1 MPAMYLLRTFGGL
14 TLTHATTHQL
24 IGAAR
29 RKPLAL
35 LAVVAASGERGVE
48 RDGIA
53 TMLWP
58 ELDEMHARR
67 ALSQTLYALRR
78 ELGDDVLRDTPRLIV
93 DPTKLA
99 SDAAEFQALARPGGT
114 RRDLERAAALYTGPY
129 LDGVYFAGCAEFE
142 HWAEMARAVHAAAY
156 LGVLREIARLAAA
169 AGDGPRAIEWLE
181 RAAHEFPLD
190 SDVAAALARAYADA
204 GRHGQAFAFLN
215 AHFAAL
221 QAELGSAP
229 PDLLVSLGR
238 ELQTAPAE
246 PRIMTGSRARTE
258 SGRIAR
264 AATASLRARAANE
277 ARKGSRQQTGIGA
290 VARGSSR
297 LQRVGGIA
305 ATFLG
310 VVAAAWAFRWKPAE
324 HVAESLSTAFAREVA
339 WPGSA
344 GAGNR
349 VLVRVRSLTG
359 LALEP
364 ASTGLSTYT
373 DDVLR
378 PALAKVAT
386 LVPREQTE
394 EMHRRF
400 RAQREGA
407 REPLDLTQY
416 LLEMSD
422 AQLALEA
429 EVVDLG
435 ERSDSLLLG
444 IRLYRRTMVPPCPEG
459 WSFPR
464 KDVADTGT
472 YEGVESWSSFR
483 LRAPKARPTKYVDSL
498 VHSARRMLESMN
510 SCDLD
515 AHRGLTTAPWC
526 WTGANGVRVVPGV
539 LRARI
544 SSGENIMMT
553 MATDRLP
560 GGRKR
565 YCMYSSAM
573 RMSMN

>member
-1 MPAMYLLRTFGGL
+1 L

-35 LAVVAASGERGVE
+35 LAVVAASGDRGVE

-58 ELDEMHARR
+58 DLDDMHARR

-93 DPTKLA
+93 DPTKLT

-129 LDGVYFAGCAEFE
+129 LDGVYFPGCAEFE

-169 AGDGPRAIEWLE
+169 TGDAPRAIEWLE
-181 RAAHEFPLD
+181 RAAHDFPLD

-221 QAELGSAP
+221 QAELGTAP
-229 PDLLVSLGR
+229 PDHLVSLGR
-238 ELQTAPAE
+238 ELQTGPAE
-246 PRIMTGSRARTE
+246 PRIVKASSPTRRESGRVGRASTTSSRARTADD
-258 SGRIAR
+258 AR
-264 AATASLRARAANE
+264 QS
-277 ARKGSRQQTGIGA
+277 SRQQTGIGTL
-290 VARGSSR
+290 ARGSSR

-305 ATFLG
+305 ATLLG
-310 VVAAAWAFRWKPAE
+310 VVAAAWAFRWKPPE
-324 HVAESLSTAFAREVA
+324 HAAESLSTAFAREIA
-339 WPGSA
+339 PPGGP

-349 VLVRVRSLTG
+349 VLVTVRSVAG
-359 LALEP
+359 P
-364 ASTGLSTYT
+364 VPQPVSTGLSTYT

-386 LVPREQTE
+386 LIPREQIE
-394 EMHRRF
+394 EMDQRF
-400 RAQREGA
+400 HARREGA
-407 REPLDLTQY
+407 REPLDLTRY

-429 EVVDLG
+429 EIVDLSS
-435 ERSDSLLLG
+435 RSDTIGLG

-459 WSFPR
+459 WTFGPR
-464 KDVADTGT
+464 DVADTGS
-472 YEGVESWSSFR
+472 YEGIESWSSFR
-483 LRAPKARPTKYVDSL
+483 LRTPRARPTKYVDSL

-539 LRARI
+539 LRARL
-544 SSGENIMMT
+544 SAGENVSMT
-553 MATDRLP
+553 MVTNRLP
-560 GGRKR
+560 GGRSR
-565 YCMYSSAM
+565 YCMYSPAM
-573 RMSMN
+573 RLSFE